1 MTTVDT
7 ETVRQFFD
15 KILALKNTDVNK
27 IIKYPNNEIKSG
39 KEDIKEEK
47 IIEKL
52 KSKQEIQYE
61 NKFCD
66 VKLACDDKQ
75 IRPHEHIFTDV
86 RNLEAKANKNIKCKI
101 IQNDENKHH
110 ENVTEINEDESKEEI
125 KIEIMNS
132 EGEKV
137 RENNFYDIGQTENH
151 LDLDKT
157 KFSCNYCNKVHE
169 TKNSLKKNTQSYEKE
184 IDHACNQ
191 CPKKFSES
199 RNCKC
204 QLQTQNF
211 KLKDIDQN
219 YVHQV
224 F

>member
-7 ETVRQFFD
+7 ETMRNFFD

-75 IRPHEHIFTDV
+75 IRPHEPMV
-86 RNLEAKANKNIKCKI
+86 EL
-101 IQNDENKHH
+101 
-110 ENVTEINEDESKEEI
+110 
-125 KIEIMNS
+125 
-132 EGEKV
+132 
-137 RENNFYDIGQTENH
+137 NNQRF
-151 LDLDKT
+151 
-157 KFSCNYCNKVHE
+157 KF
-169 TKNSLKKNTQSYEKE
+169 
-184 IDHACNQ
+184 
-191 CPKKFSES
+191 
-199 RNCKC
+199 
-204 QLQTQNF
+204 
-211 KLKDIDQN
+211 
-219 YVHQV
+219 V
-224 F
+224 FFN